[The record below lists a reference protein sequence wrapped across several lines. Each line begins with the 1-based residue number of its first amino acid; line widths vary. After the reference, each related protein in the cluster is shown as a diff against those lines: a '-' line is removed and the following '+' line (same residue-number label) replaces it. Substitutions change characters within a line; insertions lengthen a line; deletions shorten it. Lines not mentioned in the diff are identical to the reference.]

1 MSSRH
6 GREQLPNIRVTACV
20 DEESLSSFFFLLSS
34 FFFLLSSFFFLFKFC
49 LVELDVALSIKKIG

>member
-34 FFFLLSSFFFLFKFC
+34 FFFLFKFC